1 MNESDIADQRLGS
14 WLHDLASAAPAPGGG
29 AAAALHVA
37 VGAALVEMVCNLTIG
52 KPRYAEHETTMVQ
65 ALEQAGELRARAL
78 LLADAD
84 AEAFLAVSRAYKM
97 PKDTEEERDARADA
111 IQSALVTAA
120 DVPLRTAE
128 AAADVIG
135 LAQRILEG
143 ANVNVISDVAV
154 AASSA
159 RAGLEAATVN
169 VEINLSGMMADNP
182 ERRDVAARLEARRD
196 AGLHA
201 DRVVRDVTQKIAS

>member
-1 MNESDIADQRLGS
+1 MVNESDIDDQRLGS
-14 WLHDLASAAPAPGGG
+14 WLEGLASAAPAPGGG
-29 AAAALHVA
+29 AAAALQVA

-52 KPRYAEHETTMVQ
+52 KPRYAEHEATMVA
-65 ALEQAGELRARAL
+65 ALEQAGELRSQAL

-84 AEAFLAVSRAYKM
+84 AEAFLGVSRAYKL
-97 PKDTEEERDARADA
+97 PKDTEEERAARTDA

-135 LAQRILEG
+135 LTERILEG

-159 RAGLEAATVN
+159 RAGLEAAKIN
-169 VEINLSGMMADNP
+169 VEINLSAMADNR
-182 ERRDVAARLEARRD
+182 ERVEVAARLQTRRD
-196 AGLHA
+196 AGLDA
-201 DRVVRDVTQKIAS
+201 DRVVRNVTQKIAS